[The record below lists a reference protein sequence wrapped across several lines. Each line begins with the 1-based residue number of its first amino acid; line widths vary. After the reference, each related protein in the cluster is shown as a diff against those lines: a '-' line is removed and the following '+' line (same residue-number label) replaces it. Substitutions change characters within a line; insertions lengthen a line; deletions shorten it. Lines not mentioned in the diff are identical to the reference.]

1 METIFGLVVW
11 VLANLVYVEMRRR
24 GEGGFKRL
32 VAFWLGLPGTF
43 VGMLVVDR
51 RALPP
56 IREDDEGMHGL
67 VEEIRRERRQHLPP
81 RPGEA
86 DASGSPG
93 ARPGSGP
100 AHPRG
105 RNSIEE

>member
-1 METIFGLVVW
+1 METIFGLIVW

-24 GEGGFKRL
+24 GEGGAKRL

-56 IREDDEGMHGL
+56 IREDDEDMQGL
-67 VEEIRRERRQHLPP
+67 VEEIRRERRQDLAS
-81 RPGEA
+81 RPGET
-86 DASGSPG
+86 DSSGPPG
-93 ARPGSGP
+93 ARAGGGS

-105 RNSIEE
+105 RDSIEE